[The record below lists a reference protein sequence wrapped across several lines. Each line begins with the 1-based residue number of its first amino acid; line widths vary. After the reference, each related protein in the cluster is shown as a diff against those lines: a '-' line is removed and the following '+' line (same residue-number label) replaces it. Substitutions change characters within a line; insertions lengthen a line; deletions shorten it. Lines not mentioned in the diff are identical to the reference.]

1 MANLSRNITYT
12 NRDFN
17 TFRNALID
25 YSKTYFPNT
34 FNDFTSDST
43 GMLCR

>member
-1 MANLSRNITYT
+1 MADITRNITYT

-17 TFRNALID
+17 TFRNSLIN

-34 FNDFTSDST
+34 YNDKRRNNPSCT
-43 GMLCR
+43 G